1 MLPLERQR
9 RIEAFLKSNHEARV
23 TQLSKMLGISLATVR
38 RDLAEMEEVGV
49 IRRVHGGAV
58 LADQKISVEPP
69 VLQREPLNREYKRRI
84 GQVAAGLVADGD
96 IIIISSGT
104 TTLELARCLGS
115 KQNVTVITNA
125 LNIAYAL
132 SLFPEL
138 AVVVLGGYLRHSEFS
153 LLGHL
158 TEQALQGLYAVKLFI
173 GAFALDSTY
182 GLSGDYLSE
191 VHTDQVLIAAASQV
205 IVLADHT
212 KLGQKHLVQVAPI
225 TAIHTLITDS
235 DAPPEQIAAFKAAG
249 LEVLLA

>member
-9 RIEAFLKSNHEARV
+9 RIAAFLRSNHEARV
-23 TQLSKMLGISLATVR
+23 AQLSKMLGVSLATIR
-38 RDLAEMEEVGV
+38 RDLAEMENVGI

-58 LADQKISVEPP
+58 LADQKIGVELP
-69 VLQREPLNREYKRRI
+69 VLQRELVNREYKRRI
-84 GQVAAGLVADGD
+84 GAKAADLVADGD

-104 TTLELARCLGS
+104 TTLELARRLGD

-125 LNIAYAL
+125 LTIAYTL
-132 SLFPEL
+132 SSFPEI
-138 AVVVLGGYLRHSEFS
+138 AVVVPGGYLRHSELS

-158 TEQALQGLYAVKLFI
+158 TEQALQSLRANKTFI
-173 GAFALDSTY
+173 GAFALDATY
-182 GLSGDYLSE
+182 GLSGDYLPE
-191 VHTDQVLIAAASQV
+191 VRTDQALIAAASRV

-225 TAIHTLITDS
+225 SAIHTLITDS
-235 DAPPEQIAAFKAAG
+235 DAPPEQVAAFRAAG